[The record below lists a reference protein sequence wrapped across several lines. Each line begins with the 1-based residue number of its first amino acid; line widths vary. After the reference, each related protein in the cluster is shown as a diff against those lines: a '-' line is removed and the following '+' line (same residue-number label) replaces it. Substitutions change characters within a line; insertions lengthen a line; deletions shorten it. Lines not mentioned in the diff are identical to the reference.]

1 MKKIVFVFVL
11 VALSAGTINA
21 QNLGLRIGGGAELSY
36 QHPLGDANRLELNL
50 GLSFMEGGGFGLS
63 GTYQWVR
70 PLSGNFNWYLGAG
83 AGVGIWDSNFNL
95 AAVGQLGL
103 EFNFP
108 NAPIQLSLDW
118 QPGLAVVPSIG
129 FWFQSFGL
137 GVRYRF

>member
-21 QNLGLRIGGGAELSY
+21 QNLGLRLGWGAELSY

-50 GLSFMEGGGFGLS
+50 GLSDFDGGLGLS
-63 GTYQWVR
+63 GTYQWLR
-70 PLSGNFNWYLGAG
+70 PLEGNFNWYIGAG

-95 AAVGQLGL
+95 AAIGQLGI

-108 NAPIQLSLDW
+108 SAPIQLTLDW

-129 FWFQSFGL
+129 FWWNSFGL
-137 GVRYRF
+137 GIRYRF